1 MIPFP
6 FTENGRDARQIP
18 GVCCGLV
25 PRHGEGVGLT
35 LTPFV
40 LGNEAGAHKVTC
52 TSVFG
57 LGPQTDL
64 GSISSEIQSLQDQS
78 HSMNIK
84 LRNRQVGRS
93 TTSGVKGW

>member
-1 MIPFP
+1 MLGKFQVRVVASFP
-6 FTENGRDARQIP
+6 
-18 GVCCGLV
+18 C
-25 PRHGEGVGLT
+25 RHVEGVGLT

-40 LGNEAGAHKVTC
+40 PGNEVVCVGTHSVTC

-84 LRNRQVGRS
+84 LRNRQVGRG
-93 TTSGVKGW
+93 TTSGVRGR